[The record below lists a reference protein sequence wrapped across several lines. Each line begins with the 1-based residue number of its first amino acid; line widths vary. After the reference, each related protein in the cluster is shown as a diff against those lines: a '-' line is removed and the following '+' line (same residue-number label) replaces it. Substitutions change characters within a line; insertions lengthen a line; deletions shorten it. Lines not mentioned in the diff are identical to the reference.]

1 MQLKFRGYLT
11 PAHTLL
17 FKDLVLRR
25 GGARPINM
33 LTVAFIASA
42 IGVLSIFVPVVGT
55 VFWFVFST
63 IMIQSWFYDRKL
75 KKAYLNGS
83 GQPGILREG
92 TITEEGFSYTNRFEQ
107 VTWKDL
113 TEYTADQGNVVIFQR
128 DSTAYFFSREF
139 FENQQDWDGLMRLI
153 ESRLV
158 RKEGTPTRKSV
169 DRGPARVDDEI
180 RREIED
186 RIRRFELPKGGDG
199 QVMN

>member
-75 KKAYLNGS
+75 KKAYLNG
-83 GQPGILREG
+83 
-92 TITEEGFSYTNRFEQ
+92 
-107 VTWKDL
+107 
-113 TEYTADQGNVVIFQR
+113 
-128 DSTAYFFSREF
+128 
-139 FENQQDWDGLMRLI
+139 
-153 ESRLV
+153 
-158 RKEGTPTRKSV
+158 
-169 DRGPARVDDEI
+169 
-180 RREIED
+180 
-186 RIRRFELPKGGDG
+186 
-199 QVMN
+199 